1 MILTGPYYPIRKKT
15 GKARTTSSVLDWTSL
30 STDSTDMS
38 TDYADMLQH
47 LRSSVFPS
55 AFIRGLL
62 FVARHHATV
71 DSLSRAG
78 DRLEVHLI
86 IHNFKQHEVQIL
98 IVGLVR

>member
-15 GKARTTSSVLDWTSL
+15 GKARTSSVLDWTSL
-30 STDSTDMS
+30 STDSTDF
-38 TDYADMLQH
+38 TDMLQH

-62 FVARHHATV
+62 FVARHHAAV